1 MARNYNA
8 MRPRG
13 GGPLVRCRGRG
24 AGGSRGHRGHKLIQ
38 GARSRRIQGSQ
49 GAQTD
54 PGVEGPGE
62 KDMTQIEAR
71 VAK

>member
-54 PGVEGPGE
+54 PGGEEQADPGVTGGT
-62 KDMTQIEAR
+62 D
-71 VAK
+71 